1 MIKRAAV
8 VAIAGA
14 IASPAIA
21 QNEATPPPTVE
32 VIGIGTVKPPPDI
45 ARLSFDIRGE
55 GTTADKATQ
64 ALVDRQKDVVD
75 ALTGL
80 LGSAPIAIHT
90 SGMKIE
96 ASRSPDCKGDDDYS
110 DQPRLSTGPC
120 AILGYV
126 AGVSIDVRTKDIKDA
141 GTAVGLA
148 GRLGADNAS
157 IEGFDLEDK
166 DAARREAAAK
176 ALADANDQAEAIT
189 KGSGADLGPLLSV
202 RNQAADAEAMDV
214 VVTASRAAPPVVSAP
229 PIVVTTLP
237 QPIETT
243 VRLVVTYAIRPK
255 R

>member
-32 VIGIGTVKPPPDI
+32 VIGIGTVKSPPDI

-126 AGVSIDVRTKDIKDA
+126 AGVSIDVPLAHKDA
-141 GTAVGLA
+141 LYVRSHYDTVTVTFGDAPSPEEVLVIFAVATRGRPNARVGGLK
-148 GRLGADNAS
+148 AS
-157 IEGFDLEDK
+157 DIEGLDGLK
-166 DAARREAAAK
+166 
-176 ALADANDQAEAIT
+176 
-189 KGSGADLGPLLSV
+189 
-202 RNQAADAEAMDV
+202 
-214 VVTASRAAPPVVSAP
+214 
-229 PIVVTTLP
+229 
-237 QPIETT
+237 
-243 VRLVVTYAIRPK
+243 
-255 R
+255 